1 MDDKVLHIP
10 GHELNLVPNAGE
22 LIVIL
27 EDGYLFFEL
36 LVGFVV
42 AQSAHVDQQLVLV
55 LVLD

>member
-1 MDDKVLHIP
+1 MNDKVLHIP

-27 EDGYLFFEL
+27 EDGYLFFEF

-42 AQSAHVDQQLVLV
+42 AQSAHVD
-55 LVLD
+55 